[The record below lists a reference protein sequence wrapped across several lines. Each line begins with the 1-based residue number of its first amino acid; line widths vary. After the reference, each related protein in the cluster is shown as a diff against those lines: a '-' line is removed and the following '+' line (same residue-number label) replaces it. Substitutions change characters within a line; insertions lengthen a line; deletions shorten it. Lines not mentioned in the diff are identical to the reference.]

1 MAMRRHMLRNKQVK
15 ASKPFCTARIKPL
28 AVCIRAL
35 VASGLITAPVAYA
48 ELPQVLPGGRWQG
61 ALDPRIVNGGTDMLI
76 QQIERNATLD
86 WQTFNIGA
94 GYGVR
99 FDQPS
104 SAAVALNRIHSL
116 DPSVIN
122 GRLRANGQVYLINKN
137 GILFGSDAQV
147 DVNTLIASTLDIDD
161 TVFASGILG
170 AIQDGEAAFVAAGD
184 MDPDAS
190 IEILDGARLSAS
202 QGDAG
207 RIVVLAPHIVNGGSI
222 ETSDGQAIL
231 AAAQDRVY
239 LAQSGDTDLRGL
251 LVEVQTGGD
260 VRNVGSI
267 VAERGNVSI
276 LGLSVNQSGVV
287 RATSSVSL
295 NGSVR
300 LVAGDN
306 GGVAE
311 SARLDINTARASNVN
326 GQFFEERGGELVL
339 GAGSVT
345 EVLPAGSER
354 AADGQ
359 SQPGSFVDL
368 AGRTVT
374 LEGGSRVTVTGG
386 EVNILAK
393 SNPDVAFGGVPG
405 APEADAGVR
414 IESGARIDV
423 SGDASTVVS
432 VARNVIEVEA
442 RGTELADSPL
452 QRDGAIRNQT
462 LAVDIRQ
469 GTPFLNS
476 DGAQALIQRG
486 VGERF
491 SAGGTVNIASTGDV
505 VIEDGASIDIRGG
518 QVTYTGDT
526 IATSKLVTA
535 DGRVFDIAD
544 ADPRRTYVGVLGGD
558 LIIDYEKWGVS
569 RTFFGGLSR
578 FEDGYVEGKD
588 AGSLR
593 ISARRLAFNGDLIAG
608 SSAGLHQRLAP
619 GLVDTALTRPFDQ
632 RAHGGSLLIDL
643 SSTLGVPEFRIAGDG
658 DLGPTPA
665 RGAAVDDTTPAV
677 LSADMLAASRV
688 SEVAV
693 DTTGTIA
700 VDQDIELPDNGALR
714 LSSGRIDVNADIRSA
729 GGTVS
734 MDALKSTGTTASGN
748 GIVVPDAAVALRVAE
763 GVAIDVSGRWSNDSP
778 RMNPQPSN
786 APIVTDGGEIVL
798 NSGSDLT
805 LAAGSLL
812 DVGAGAHLTTDGALQ
827 TGRGGVIG
835 LASTDNRSG
844 TAKTPTR
851 LTIDGELRGFAF
863 GTGGELDLTANEFL
877 IADQSGVDGLLAER
891 LHGGG
896 ARYTL
901 DGTGPLRSLIDTTD
915 GTQTVLVD
923 PTLFGSGG
931 FSRFDLTAT
940 RGGLAVADATRIV
953 LRAENRIVD
962 SAALVGFISA
972 NPALLAGIT
981 QTRGNGNPLEIVPT
995 GTSLDA
1001 FTRTGSLPEGFLQT
1015 PVDLGLFSENTFD
1028 VGADQ
1033 AYPVLDIGSGAAILG
1048 DPGARIELGAD
1059 TGLYVDGLIHAPAGA
1074 IALGLDTSFN
1084 QYVPQQL
1091 IWLGPQAELS
1101 APGAVVLTPNDLGL
1115 RLGEVLDAGTIALT
1129 ADFGSIVTAAGSRIG
1144 VDGVA
1149 TTLDLPT
1156 IGGAYA
1162 PADVAGRAGTI
1173 HLTAAES
1180 ILLQG
1185 DLSGRAAQ
1193 SGAVGGGLAV
1203 TLDPTRRPSEQ
1214 EEATGDA
1221 PVPLA
1226 QRYPSGPR
1234 IINLAGY
1241 TGALPT
1247 PGTALP
1253 AAVDGQAFIA
1263 PGQIVTGGFDALTLT
1278 ALTTG
1283 SSTQP
1288 DRPESAAMI
1297 RFTDAVDLH
1306 IARGLVLDAPVLST
1320 AGADVRLSASYIAL
1334 GSTDTRFRLD
1344 GATPIDGG
1352 GTLQADPSGGAG
1364 RLRLEAGL
1372 IDLVGD
1378 SVLQGFGSGGA
1389 PAAELVSRG
1398 DIRLRGTRL
1407 AAETDWQ
1414 GSLRAAG
1421 DLRLQAQQ
1429 VYPTTLSDFRIAV
1442 EADDGTLELRGQSG
1456 IPGQPLSAGGR
1467 IELHADNL
1475 VVREGARVRAPLG
1488 EIALTGD
1495 HVDGNG
1501 VAVGARSI
1509 TLETGSLL
1517 SASAAGLS
1525 IPFGSTQFQ
1534 EDLVLDVTGVGTL
1547 QFVAAPD
1554 ARIEKPLPEK
1564 RIALSADAIDVQ
1576 PGAEFDLSG
1585 GGDVRAVEFIPGPGG
1600 SKDILLADLDTGAGI
1615 EPNASFAILP
1625 LLGSE
1630 YAAYDPIESPAAR
1643 NIQGIGAGS
1652 VLVLDEGMDGLPAG
1666 RYAILPARY
1675 ALFGG
1680 YLVTPVAG
1688 THYLPAGRNLA
1699 RLDGSRVLAGRYAVA
1714 GGAVVDN
1721 RTQGFAIE
1729 DGARV
1734 RLRAEYAESSLDT
1747 LFADRAVRTPRDAGT
1762 LSIAAGNALRLAGTL
1777 TPSTTGGRGS
1787 AVDIVANEL
1796 SILSRPN
1803 GGTGIELL
1811 AGDLAGL
1818 NADSLLIG
1826 ATRTLT
1832 ADGLAI
1838 DPRAARIDVEAGVE
1852 LETRELI
1859 LVAERLNLGTGS
1871 TQPTRLAA
1879 SGSAGGDADPLIV
1892 AGNAA
1897 VAMVSTARGATLTR
1911 TADAS
1916 AAELNVAEGVTL
1928 AAPGSIVL
1936 DANGDVNLA
1945 GTLDAAGASLALG
1958 GASVSLGETDGLGLS
1973 GLVLSNADLARLNG
1987 SDLSLR
1993 SGGALEIVG
2002 TLANAGNVHAF
2013 ERLAIDAQ
2021 GIIGH
2026 ANAGTQSRLAAGDL
2040 AVRNSTGVSLATA
2053 GDGTGLLNLQAG
2065 RMLLDRGAFAVHGYD
2080 AVTLRATDYV
2090 LAQGAGSLNV
2100 TGALTLNAPAITATG
2115 GADRAIVS
2123 SGLLTV
2129 SGGDAQA
2136 ALPLPAGLGARLSL
2150 EGAAIA
2156 YSGNT
2161 LLPSGDVRLIA
2172 DGNVILDAGS
2182 NIDVAGR
2189 DADFAG
2195 HIVGTPGG
2203 LIRVESRTAG
2213 VTLGS
2218 GVALDVS
2225 GAASGGGAGR
2235 IELMAPQGTLAIAPD
2250 AALRAADTGARSGEL
2265 VVDAGTLA
2273 STDAA
2278 IDNVLTGLNGI
2289 LEQGGFRGRRELR
2302 VREGDLQ
2309 LALGQ
2314 AIRAG
2319 EIKWTA
2325 DTGRV
2330 IVDGTLDASGA
2341 DGGSIVLAA
2350 GDSLD
2355 INGTLDAHATTADG
2369 DGGRVELAAVDAD
2382 GDDLAD
2388 GVRADVVNLN
2398 AGAVIDVRGGANG
2411 KGGSVLVRAQAFD
2424 GDANG
2429 SREAVALGV
2438 MDATVLGAA
2447 RADVEAVHAVSDSVI
2462 TTADID
2468 LWRAMLEQFMADNT
2482 AALPAS
2488 WRLVPGLEVSG
2499 AGDITLQ
2506 NAWDFYANVEDA
2518 DPANDW
2524 RFGAGNDIPG
2534 ILTLRA
2540 GGSVRVNQSLSD
2552 LFVDDIFLV
2561 AGSEVPYD
2569 RLGLGESW
2577 HYRLVA
2583 GADAASAD
2591 VLATA
2596 TDVAGDIL
2604 LANNAKV
2611 RTGSGDIELAA
2622 ARHIDVG
2629 TSAAIYTAGL
2639 NSGFG
2644 PLGNININ
2652 LAAFEN
2658 IIFFP
2663 DFDIRPATGE
2673 EFLLAYLNKGQ
2684 FPVDGG
2690 DIRITTGGDLRGR
2703 ATQVNTTD
2711 WQPRLGGDFT
2721 NGSGVN
2727 FQNLPTHWAIAF
2739 ERFVNGV
2746 GTLGGGDVSAR
2757 VGGDLRNLAIALP
2770 TTGKPDTVEI
2780 VSNTSSLLAFAA
2792 AAPTP
2797 RVNGAGDLRLDIAGD
2812 LVGGALQIDR
2822 GDARV
2827 RIGGDLGDASAARQ
2841 PYFAIADTRLQV
2853 EARGAMHVGGVFNS
2867 TALLQSGNLAAA
2879 QFASA
2884 SLNGV
2889 YDPLFYTF
2897 TPAASVELAN
2907 LTGDV
2912 LLGNPSQFGLSVARA
2927 LYPPTLKVRSH
2938 QGSIVIGD
2946 TTGGDLQTYPAALG
2960 QLELLADGDIR
2971 HASATGNNTV
2981 IQSDADAA
2989 QLPGVT
2995 RVVVPDATLGANNP
3009 LTLIEKR
3016 YLTQASSEAVTA
3028 DEGRRFHAADPVHA
3042 GDAQPNRIVSRNG
3055 SIAGKAGPL
3064 DAWEFILAKQ
3074 SQIGAGEDIRDM
3086 SFKIQHIQDT
3096 DLSVLAA
3103 GGSVVQTLSRS
3114 PTNGSFTASRKIIE
3128 LAGPGRL
3135 DVIAGRDIDLGTSR
3149 GIVSVGNTA
3158 NPALADAGA
3167 DLGLL
3172 AGVTTAPDYDA
3183 FIAAY
3188 LEDSA
3193 DYLGE
3198 LTAFLAARGAAA
3210 GGDPVGAFR
3219 ALPRA
3224 EQREL
3229 LFAILFNE
3237 LKESGSAASASANKD
3252 YSRGFAAIATL
3263 FPEATTRGD
3272 IATPVSV
3279 VKTVDGGS
3287 IALLA
3292 PYGDINAG
3300 ATFRTLEKKP
3310 DDLGVITGNGGDI
3323 DIFLDGDLQVN
3334 RERVF
3339 ALQGDLLVWSSNG
3352 SIDAGKGAKTVTS
3365 VPDPIVTFDAN
3376 GNAVVTFPPAVDGS
3390 GLNAVNAYLF
3400 APRGAINAGD
3410 AGIRTS
3416 GNLTL
3421 GAVEVIGTDNIDVG
3435 GFSVGVPAS
3444 ASAPTSVTDAGS
3456 LSSSASSMAEDST
3469 SGVGDGNAGQS
3480 NETLGMLSVEVV
3492 GFGTPGAAPAT
3503 DVGAFEAATDSAQR
3517 EQEDDDEKRRR

>member
-1 MAMRRHMLRNKQVK
+1 MVMRRNAGRKKRDGWSGAACMMRL
-15 ASKPFCTARIKPL
+15 KPL
-28 AVCIRAL
+28 AICIRAL
-35 VASGLITAPVAYA
+35 VAGGLMTGPVAQA

-94 GYGVR
+94 GHGVQ
-99 FDQPS
+99 FNQPS
-104 SAAVALNRIHSL
+104 SSAVALNRIHTL
-116 DPSVIN
+116 DPSVIS
-122 GRLRANGQVYLINKN
+122 GRLTANGQVYLINRN
-137 GILFGSDAQV
+137 GILFGNNAQV

-161 TVFASGILG
+161 TVFAEGILG
-170 AIQDGEAAFVAAGD
+170 AIQDGEAAFVAGPD
-184 MDPDAS
+184 MDPGAT
-190 IEILDGARLSAS
+190 IEILEGARLSAS

-207 RIVVLAPHIVNGGSI
+207 RIIVLAPNIVNGGNI
-222 ETSDGQAIL
+222 ETPDGQAIL
-231 AAAQDRVY
+231 AASQDRVY
-239 LAQSGDTDLRGL
+239 LAQSGDTELRGL

-276 LGLSVNQSGVV
+276 LGLSVNQNGVV

-295 NGSVR
+295 NGSIR

-306 GGVAE
+306 GGIAGA
-311 SARLDINTARASNVN
+311 ARLDINTARASSVK
-326 GQFFEERGGELVL
+326 GEFFEERGGELML
-339 GAGSVT
+339 GAGSIT

-359 SQPGSFVDL
+359 SQPDSFIDL

-393 SNPDVAFGGVPG
+393 GDPDVAFGGIPG
-405 APEADAGVR
+405 TPEAGAGVR

-423 SGDASTVVS
+423 SGDTSTVVS

-452 QRDGAIRNQT
+452 QRDGAIRNQA
-462 LAVDIRQ
+462 LAVDIRE
-469 GTPFLNS
+469 GTPFMNI
-476 DGAQALIQRG
+476 DGAQALVQRG

-491 SAGGTVNIASTGDV
+491 SAGGTVNIGTTGDV
-505 VIEDGASIDIRGG
+505 VIEDGVAIDIRGG
-518 QVTYTGDT
+518 EVTYTGAT
-526 IATSKLVTA
+526 VATSKLVTA

-544 ADPRRTYVGVLGGD
+544 ADPRRLYVGVLGGN
-558 LIIDYEKWGVS
+558 LVIDYEKWGVS
-569 RTFFGGLSR
+569 RTFLGGLSR
-578 FEDGYVEGKD
+578 FEQGYREGKD
-588 AGSLR
+588 AGTLR
-593 ISARRLAFNGDLIAG
+593 INARRLAFNGDLFAG
-608 SSAGLHQRLAP
+608 SRAGLHQRLAP
-619 GLVDTALTRPFDQ
+619 GLVDNPLTRPFDQ

-643 SSTLGVPEFRIAGDG
+643 SSTLGLPEFRIAGDG
-658 DLGPTPA
+658 DLGPAPA
-665 RGAAVDDTTPAV
+665 RGTALGDATPAI

-688 SEVAV
+688 NTLAV
-693 DTTGTIA
+693 DTSGTLA
-700 VDQDIELPDNGALR
+700 VDRDIELPDNGALR
-714 LSSGRIDVNADIRSA
+714 LSAGRIDVNADIRAA
-729 GGTVS
+729 GGSVI
-734 MDALKSTGTTASGN
+734 MDVLKSTGTTASGN
-748 GIVVPDAAVALRVAE
+748 GIVVANADVALRVAE
-763 GVAIDVSGRWSNDSP
+763 GVSIDVSGRWSNDSP
-778 RMNPQPSN
+778 RLNPQSSS
-786 APIVTDGGEIVL
+786 APIVTDGGAIVL
-798 NSGSDLT
+798 NAGGDLT

-812 DVGAGAHLTTDGALQ
+812 DVGAGAHLTAAGRLQ
-827 TGRGGVIG
+827 AGSGGLIT
-835 LASTDNRSG
+835 LSSTDNRSG

-851 LTIDGELRGFAF
+851 LRIDGELRGFAF
-863 GTGGELDLTANEFL
+863 GTGGELDLKANEFL
-877 IADQSGVDGLLAER
+877 IADQTRVDDLLAER
-891 LHGGG
+891 LPGGG

-901 DGTGPLRSLIDTTD
+901 SGTGALRSLIDADD

-923 PTLFGSGG
+923 PALFGSGG
-931 FSRFDLTAT
+931 FSSFDLTAT
-940 RGGLAVADATRIV
+940 RGGLAVADATRVV
-953 LRAENRIVD
+953 LRAENRVVD
-962 SAALVGFISA
+962 SAALAGFISA
-972 NPALLAGIT
+972 NPTLLAGIT

-1001 FTRTGSLPEGFLQT
+1001 FTRTESLPEGFLQA
-1015 PVDLGLFSENTFD
+1015 PVDLGLFSENGFD
-1028 VGADQ
+1028 IGADQ
-1033 AYPVLDIGSGAAILG
+1033 DYPVLDIGSGVAILG
-1048 DPGARIELGAD
+1048 DPGARIDLGAD
-1059 TGLYVDGLIHAPAGA
+1059 TGLYVDGLIHAPAGV

-1084 QYVPQQL
+1084 QYVPQQM
-1091 IWLGPQAELS
+1091 IWLGPRAELS
-1101 APGAVVLTPNDLGL
+1101 APGAVVLTPNDRSL
-1115 RLGEVLDAGTIALT
+1115 RLGEVLDAGTIALS
-1129 ADFGSIVTAAGSRIG
+1129 ADFGSIVTAADSRIG

-1149 TTLDLPT
+1149 TTMDLPT
-1156 IGGAYA
+1156 IGGAFA
-1162 PADVAGRAGTI
+1162 PVDVAGRAGSI
-1173 HLTAAES
+1173 HFTAAES

-1185 DLSGRAAQ
+1185 ELSGRAAQ
-1193 SGAVGGGLAV
+1193 PGAVGGSLAV
-1203 TLDPTRRPSEQ
+1203 TLDPTQRPSEQ

-1221 PVPLA
+1221 PIPLE

-1253 AAVDGQAFIA
+1253 DAVDGQAFIA
-1263 PGQIVTGGFDALTLT
+1263 PGQIVAGGFDALTLK
-1278 ALTTG
+1278 ALTPG

-1297 RFTDAVDLH
+1297 RFTDAVDLNL
-1306 IARGLVLDAPVLST
+1306 ASALVLDAPVLST
-1320 AGADVRLSASYIAL
+1320 AGADVRLHASYIAL

-1378 SVLQGFGSGGA
+1378 SVLQGFGSGGV

-1421 DLRLQAQQ
+1421 DLRLQARQI
-1429 VYPTTLSDFRIAV
+1429 YPTTLSDFRITV
-1442 EADDGTLELRGQSG
+1442 EADDGTLELRGQGG

-1467 IELHADNL
+1467 VELNADHII
-1475 VVREGARVRAPLG
+1475 VREGARVRAPLG

-1495 HVDGNG
+1495 QVDADG

-1525 IPFGSTQFQ
+1525 IPFGASQFQ

-1547 QFVAAPD
+1547 QFVAAAD

-1576 PGAEFDLSG
+1576 PGAAFDLSG

-1615 EPNASFAILP
+1615 EANDSFAILP

-1630 YAAYDPIESPAAR
+1630 YAAYDPVESPAAR
-1643 NIQGIGAGS
+1643 NIQGIGTGG

-1680 YLVTPVAG
+1680 YLVTPMAG
-1688 THYLPAGRNLA
+1688 SLYLPAGRNLA
-1699 RLDGSRVLAGRYAVA
+1699 RMDGSRVLAGRYAVA
-1714 GGAVVDN
+1714 GSDVIDN
-1721 RTQGFAIE
+1721 RTLGFAIE
-1729 DGARV
+1729 DGTRV

-1747 LFADRAVRTPRDAGT
+1747 LFADQAVRTPRDAGT
-1762 LSIAAGNALRLAGTL
+1762 LSIAAGAALRLAGTL
-1777 TPSTTGGRGS
+1777 TPTTTGGRGS

-1803 GGTGIELL
+1803 GGAGIALL
-1811 AGDLAGL
+1811 AEDLAGL

-1826 ATRTLT
+1826 GTRTLT
-1832 ADGLAI
+1832 ADGLVI
-1838 DPRAARIDVEAGVE
+1838 DPRAARIDVEAGVD

-1859 LVAERLNLGTGS
+1859 LVADHLNLGTGS

-1892 AGNAA
+1892 EGNAA
-1897 VAMVSTARGATLTR
+1897 VAMVSVARGTTLTR
-1911 TADAS
+1911 NADAS
-1916 AAELNVAEGVTL
+1916 VAELNVAESVTL
-1928 AAPGSIVL
+1928 SAPGSIVL

-1945 GTLDAAGASLALG
+1945 GTLDAVGASLALG

-1973 GLVLSNADLARLNG
+1973 GLVLSNDDLARLAG

-1993 SGGALEIVG
+1993 SGGALEIHG
-2002 TLANAGNVHAF
+2002 ALAAPGGAAHGF

-2021 GIIGH
+2021 GIVGR
-2026 ANAGTQSRLAAGDL
+2026 ANAGTVSRLTADDL
-2040 AVRNSTGVSLATA
+2040 AVGNSTGTTLTVA
-2053 GDGTGLLNLQAG
+2053 GDGTGTLELQAE
-2065 RMLLDRGAFAVHGYD
+2065 RILLDRGAFAVNGYD
-2080 AVTLRATDYV
+2080 AVTLRATDYMI
-2090 LAQGAGSLNV
+2090 AQDAGTLNV
-2100 TGALTLNAPAITATG
+2100 TGALTLAAPVITASG
-2115 GADRAIVS
+2115 GAERAIVS
-2123 SGLLTV
+2123 SGVLTV

-2136 ALPLPAGLGARLSL
+2136 SLPQTTGLGARLSL

-2161 LLPSGDVRLIA
+2161 LLPSGDVRLSA
-2172 DGNVILDAGS
+2172 DGNVILHAGS
-2182 NIDVAGR
+2182 NIDAAGR

-2195 HIVGTPGG
+2195 HVVGTPGG
-2203 LIRVESRTAG
+2203 RIRVESRTAG
-2213 VTLGS
+2213 VT
-2218 GVALDVS
+2218 VADGAGLDVS
-2225 GAASGGGAGR
+2225 GAASGGAAGR
-2235 IELMAPQGTLAIAPD
+2235 IELIAPNGTLALAPT
-2250 AALRAADTGARSGEL
+2250 ARLRAADGGERRGEL
-2265 VVDAGTLA
+2265 VVDAGVLA

-2278 IDNVLTGLNGI
+2278 IDNVLTSLNDM
-2289 LEQGGFRGRRELR
+2289 LEEGGFRGRRDLR
-2302 VREGDLQ
+2302 VRSGDLH
-2309 LALGQ
+2309 LALGK
-2314 AIRAG
+2314 AMRAS
-2319 EIKWTA
+2319 EIKLTA
-2325 DTGRV
+2325 DSGRLV
-2330 IVDGTLDASGA
+2330 IDGTLDATGA
-2341 DGGSIVLAA
+2341 DGGSIMLAA
-2350 GDSLD
+2350 GDRLD
-2355 INGTLDAHATTADG
+2355 VNGVLDAHATSADG
-2369 DGGRVELAAVDAD
+2369 DGGRVELAALDVD

-2388 GVRADVVNLN
+2388 GTRDDVVNLN
-2398 AGAVIDVRGGANG
+2398 AGALIDVRGGVNG

-2424 GDANG
+2424 GDADG
-2429 SREAVALGV
+2429 SREAVALGHL
-2438 MDATVLGAA
+2438 DATVLGAV
-2447 RADVEAVHAVSDSVI
+2447 RADVEAVHAVSDSGI
-2462 TTADID
+2462 TTADMD
-2468 LWRAMLEQFMADNT
+2468 LWRAMLDQFMADNT

-2488 WRLVPGLEVSG
+2488 WRLVPGLEVSS

-2506 NAWDFYANVEDA
+2506 NKWDFYTNVEDA

-2524 RFGAGNDIPG
+2524 RFGADNDIPG

-2540 GGSVRVNQSLSD
+2540 GGSVHLNQSLSD
-2552 LFVDDIFLV
+2552 LFADDGFVV
-2561 AGSEVPYD
+2561 AGTDVPYE

-2577 HYRLVA
+2577 RYRIVA

-2591 VLATA
+2591 VLATTA
-2596 TDVAGDIL
+2596 HAAGDIL

-2629 TSAAIYTAGL
+2629 TAAVIYTAGL

-2644 PLGNININ
+2644 PLGEMNIN

-2663 DFDIRPATGE
+2663 DFDIRPATGM

-2690 DIRITTGGDLRGR
+2690 DIRITTGGDLRGA
-2703 ATQVNTTD
+2703 ATQVNTTN

-2727 FQNLPTHWAIAF
+2727 FENLPTHWAIAF
-2739 ERFVNGV
+2739 ERFVDGV
-2746 GTLGGGDVSAR
+2746 GALGGGDVSAR
-2757 VGGDLRNLAIALP
+2757 IGGDLRNLAIALP
-2770 TTGKPDTVEI
+2770 TTGKPDDVEI
-2780 VSNTSSLLAFAA
+2780 VTNTSSLLSFAA
-2792 AAPTP
+2792 ATPTP
-2797 RVNGAGDLRLDIAGD
+2797 RVSGGGDLRLDVAGD
-2812 LVGGALQIDR
+2812 LVGGALQVDR

-2827 RIGGDLGDASAARQ
+2827 HIGGDLGDATAGRQ
-2841 PYFAIADTRLQV
+2841 PYFAIADTQLQV
-2853 EARGAMHVGGVFNS
+2853 EARGSMNVGGVFNS

-2879 QFASA
+2879 QLASA
-2884 SLNGV
+2884 SLNGN

-2897 TPAASVELAN
+2897 TPTASVELAN

-2912 LLGNPSQFGLSVARA
+2912 RLGNPSQFGLSVARA

-2938 QGSIVIGD
+2938 QGGIVIGD
-2946 TTGGDLQTYPAALG
+2946 ATGGDLQTYPAALG

-2981 IQSDADAA
+2981 IQSDTDAS
-2989 QLPGVT
+2989 QLPGAT
-2995 RVVVPDATLGANNP
+2995 RVLVPDATLGADNP

-3016 YLTQASSEAVTA
+3016 YLTQASSEAATA
-3028 DEGRRFHAADPVHA
+3028 DEGRRFHAAVPVHA
-3042 GDAQPNRIVSRNG
+3042 GDAQPNRIVSRSG
-3055 SIAGKAGPL
+3055 SVAGKAGPL

-3074 SQIGAGEDIRDM
+3074 TRIGAGGDIRDM

-3096 DLSVLAA
+3096 DISVLSA
-3103 GGSVVQTLSRS
+3103 GGSVLQTLSRN
-3114 PTNGSFTASRKIIE
+3114 PNNGSFTAAKKIIE
-3128 LAGPGRL
+3128 IAGPGRL
-3135 DVIAGRDIDLGTSR
+3135 DVIAGQDIDLGTSR

-3158 NPALADAGA
+3158 NPALADSGA

-3172 AGVTTAPDYDA
+3172 AGVATEPDYDA
-3183 FIAAY
+3183 FIATY
-3188 LEDSA
+3188 LVDSA
-3193 DYLGE
+3193 EYLGD
-3198 LTAFLAARGAAA
+3198 LTAFLAARGVAV
-3210 GGDPVGAFR
+3210 GGDPVDAFR
-3219 ALPRA
+3219 TLPRTV
-3224 EQREL
+3224 QREL

-3237 LKESGSAASASANKD
+3237 LRESGNAASASVNQD

-3263 FPEATTRGD
+3263 FPHAATRGD

-3310 DDLGVITGNGGDI
+3310 DDLGVITGRGGDI

-3365 VPDPIVTFDAN
+3365 APDPIVTFDAN

-3390 GLNAVNAYLF
+3390 GLNAINAFLF

-3410 AGIRTS
+3410 AGIRTT

-3435 GFSVGVPAS
+3435 GLSVGVPTTS
-3444 ASAPTSVTDAGS
+3444 SVPVSVTDAGS
-3456 LSSSASSMAEDST
+3456 LSSSATSMSDEASAGMGGSS
-3469 SGVGDGNAGQS
+3469 GNPGENSSPLAI
-3480 NETLGMLSVEVV
+3480 LKVEVL
-3492 GFGTPGAAPAT
+3492 GFGA
-3503 DVGAFEAATDSAQR
+3503 VGADKEKGLPAREENSEEDKDS
-3517 EQEDDDEKRRR
+3517 

>member
-1 MAMRRHMLRNKQVK
+1 MAMRRNVVRNEQVNSAM
-15 ASKPFCTARIKPL
+15 ASCATRLKPL
-28 AVCIRAL
+28 TACIRAL
-35 VASGLITAPVAYA
+35 VAGGLMAAPIAQA

-94 GYGVR
+94 GHGVQ
-99 FDQPS
+99 FNQPS
-104 SAAVALNRIHSL
+104 SSSVALNRIHTL

-122 GRLRANGQVYLINKN
+122 GRLTANGQVYLINRN
-137 GILFGSDAQV
+137 GILFGNHAQV

-161 TVFASGILG
+161 TVFAEGIPG
-170 AIQDGEAAFVAAGD
+170 AIQNGEAAFIAGAD
-184 MDPDAS
+184 MDPDAT
-190 IEILDGARLSAS
+190 IEILDGARLSAN
-202 QGDAG
+202 QGIAG
-207 RIVVLAPHIVNGGSI
+207 RIVILAPHIVNGGDI
-222 ETSDGQAIL
+222 ETPEGQAIL

-276 LGLSVNQSGVV
+276 LGLSVNQGGVV
-287 RATSSVSL
+287 RATSSVTL
-295 NGSVR
+295 NGSIR

-306 GGVAE
+306 GGVDE
-311 SARLDINTARASNVN
+311 SARLDINTARARSVN
-326 GQFFEERGGELVL
+326 GQFFEERGGKLVL

-354 AADGQ
+354 AADDQ

-386 EVNILAK
+386 ELNILAK
-393 SNPDVAFGGVPG
+393 SDPDVAFGGVPG
-405 APEADAGVR
+405 EPEAGVGVR
-414 IESGARIDV
+414 IESGAHIDV
-423 SGDASTVVS
+423 SGDTSTVVS

-462 LAVDIRQ
+462 LAVDIRE
-469 GTPFLNS
+469 GTPFLNIE
-476 DGAQALIQRG
+476 GAQAKIQRG
-486 VGERF
+486 VSERF
-491 SAGGTVNIASTGDV
+491 SAGGSVNIASTGDV
-505 VIEDGASIDIRGG
+505 VIEDEASIDIRGG
-518 QVTYTGDT
+518 QVTYTDGT
-526 IATSKLVTA
+526 VATSKLVTA

-544 ADPRRTYVGVLGGD
+544 ADPHRTYVGVLGGD
-558 LIIDYEKWGVS
+558 LTIDYEKWGVS
-569 RTFFGGLSR
+569 RTFLGGLSR
-578 FEDGYVEGKD
+578 FEQGYIEGKD
-588 AGSLR
+588 AGTLR
-593 ISARRLAFNGDLIAG
+593 IDARRLAFNGDLIAG
-608 SSAGLHQRLAP
+608 SNAGMHQRLAP
-619 GLVDTALTRPFDQ
+619 GIVDSALTRPFDQ
-632 RAHGGSLLIDL
+632 RAHGGSMLIDL
-643 SSTLGVPEFRIAGDG
+643 SSTLGVPGIRIAGDE
-658 DLGPTPA
+658 DLGPAPA
-665 RGAAVDDTTPAV
+665 RGETVDDATPAV
-677 LSADMLAASRV
+677 LSTDMLAASRV
-688 SEVAV
+688 STLAV

-700 VDQDIELPDNGALR
+700 IDRAVELPENSALR
-714 LSSGRIDVNADIRSA
+714 LSAGRIDVNANIRSA
-729 GGTVS
+729 GGTVI
-734 MDALKSTGTTASGN
+734 MDVLKSTGTTVSDN
-748 GIVVPDAAVALRVAE
+748 GIVVPNTDVALRVAE
-763 GVAIDVSGRWSNDSP
+763 GISIDVSGRWSNDSP
-778 RMNPQPSN
+778 RLNPEPSN
-786 APIVTDGGEIVL
+786 APIVTDGGSIVL
-798 NSGSDLT
+798 NSGGDLT

-812 DVGAGAHLTTDGALQ
+812 DVSAGAHLTAA
-827 TGRGGVIG
+827 GRIQAGSGGVIG

-844 TAKTPTR
+844 LAKLPTR
-851 LTIDGELRGFAF
+851 MDIDGELRGFAF
-863 GTGGELDLTANEFL
+863 DEGGELALGANEFL
-877 IADQSGVDGLLAER
+877 IADPARIDSLLAER
-891 LHGGG
+891 LPGGD
-896 ARYTL
+896 ARYSL
-901 DGTGPLRSLIDTTD
+901 SGNGPLRSLIDAAD
-915 GTQTVLVD
+915 GTQTMLVD
-923 PTLFGSGG
+923 PELFRSGG

-940 RGGLAVADATRIV
+940 RGGLAVADATRVV

-962 SAALVGFISA
+962 SAALVGFIST
-972 NPALLAGIT
+972 NPSLLAGIT

-995 GTSLDA
+995 GTALDA
-1001 FTRTGSLPEGFLQT
+1001 FTRTESLPEGFLQT
-1015 PVDLGLFSENTFD
+1015 PVDLGLFSENSF
-1028 VGADQ
+1028 GIGIDQ
-1033 AYPVLDIGSGAAILG
+1033 AYPVLDIGSGAAIIG
-1048 DPGARIELGAD
+1048 DPGAHIELGAD

-1084 QYVPQQL
+1084 QYVPQQM
-1091 IWLGPQAELS
+1091 IWLGPQAQLS
-1101 APGAVVLTPNDLGL
+1101 APGAVVLVPNDLGL

-1162 PADVAGRAGTI
+1162 PTEVAGRAGTI

-1193 SGAVGGGLAV
+1193 SDAIGGALTV

-1234 IINLAGY
+1234 SINLAGY
-1241 TGALPT
+1241 TGVLPT

-1253 AAVDGQAFIA
+1253 SDINGQAFIA
-1263 PGQIVTGGFDALTLT
+1263 PGQIVAGGFDALTLT
-1278 ALTTG
+1278 ALTPG

-1306 IARGLVLDAPVLST
+1306 LARGLVLDAPVLST
-1320 AGADVRLSASYIAL
+1320 AGADVRLRASYIAL

-1378 SVLQGFGSGGA
+1378 SVLQGFGGGGA

-1429 VYPTTLSDFRIAV
+1429 TYPTTLSDFRIAV
-1442 EADDGTLELRGQSG
+1442 EADDGTLDLRGQSG

-1467 IELHADNL
+1467 IELHADNI

-1495 HVDGNG
+1495 HVDADG
-1501 VAVGARSI
+1501 VAMGARSI

-1517 SASAAGLS
+1517 SVSAAGLS

-1576 PGAEFDLSG
+1576 PGATFDLSG

-1600 SKDILLADLDTGAGI
+1600 SKDILMADLDTGAGI
-1615 EPNASFAILP
+1615 EANDSFAILP

-1643 NIQGIGAGS
+1643 NIQGIGSGS

-1680 YLVTPVAG
+1680 YLVTPLAG
-1688 THYLPAGRNLA
+1688 SHYLPAGRNLA

-1714 GGAVVDN
+1714 GSAVIDN

-1747 LFADRAVRTPRDAGT
+1747 LFADQSVRTPRDAGT
-1762 LSIAAGNALRLAGTL
+1762 LSIAAGAALRLAGTL
-1777 TPSTTGGRGS
+1777 TPTTTGGRGS

-1796 SILSRPN
+1796 SIISRPN
-1803 GGTGIELL
+1803 GGAGIELL
-1811 AGDLAGL
+1811 ASDLAGL

-1832 ADGLAI
+1832 ADGLVI
-1838 DPRAARIDVEAGVE
+1838 DPRAARIDVEAGVD

-1859 LVAERLNLGTGS
+1859 LVADRLNLGTGS
-1871 TQPTRLAA
+1871 TQPTRLTAN
-1879 SGSAGGDADPLIV
+1879 GSASGDADPLIV

-1911 TADAS
+1911 DADATP
-1916 AAELNVAEGVTL
+1916 AELNVAEGVTL
-1928 AAPGSIVL
+1928 SAPGSIVL

-1945 GTLDAAGASLALG
+1945 GTLDAAGATLALG

-1973 GLVLSNADLARLNG
+1973 GLVLSNADLARLSG

-2002 TLANAGNVHAF
+2002 TLADAGNAHAF

-2021 GIIGH
+2021 GIVGR
-2026 ANAGTQSRLAAGDL
+2026 ANAGTESHLAADEL
-2040 AVRNSTGVSLATA
+2040 VVRNSTGVALAAA
-2053 GDGTGLLNLQAG
+2053 GDGTGALNLQAE
-2065 RMLLDRGAFAVHGYD
+2065 RILLDRGAFAVSGYD
-2080 AVTLRATDYV
+2080 AVTLRATDYM
-2090 LAQGAGSLNV
+2090 LAQGMGTLNV
-2100 TGALTLNAPAITATG
+2100 TGALTLDAPVITATG

-2129 SGGDAQA
+2129 GGGVAQA
-2136 ALPLPAGLGARLSL
+2136 ALPQPAGLGARLSL

-2161 LLPSGDVRLIA
+2161 LLPSGDVRLTA
-2172 DGNVILDAGS
+2172 DGNVTLDAGS

-2203 LIRVESRTAG
+2203 LIRIESRNAG
-2213 VTLGS
+2213 VT
-2218 GVALDVS
+2218 VAAGAGLDVS
-2225 GAASGGGAGR
+2225 GATSGGGAGR
-2235 IELMAPQGTLAIAPD
+2235 IELIAPNGTLALAPS
-2250 AALRAADTGARSGEL
+2250 ARLRAADGGERRGEL
-2265 VVDAGTLA
+2265 VIDAGVLA

-2278 IDNVLTGLNGI
+2278 IDNVLTSLNDM
-2289 LEQGGFRGRRELR
+2289 LEAGGFRGRRDLR
-2302 VREGDLQ
+2302 VRSGDLH
-2309 LALGQ
+2309 LALGE
-2314 AIRAG
+2314 AMRAG
-2319 EIKWTA
+2319 EIKLTA
-2325 DTGRV
+2325 DSGRIV
-2330 IVDGTLDASGA
+2330 IDGTLDTSGA

-2350 GDSLD
+2350 GDSID
-2355 INGTLDAHATTADG
+2355 VNGVLDAHATNADG
-2369 DGGRVELAAVDAD
+2369 DGGRVELSAVDAD

-2388 GVRADVVNLN
+2388 GTRDDVVDLN
-2398 AGAVIDVRGGANG
+2398 AGSLIDVRGGVNG

-2424 GDANG
+2424 ADANG
-2429 SREAVALGV
+2429 SREAVALGA

-2447 RADVEAVHAVSDSVI
+2447 RADVEAVHAVTDSLI
-2462 TTADID
+2462 TTADMD
-2468 LWRAMLEQFMADNT
+2468 LWRAMLDQFMADNT
-2482 AALPAS
+2482 VALPAS
-2488 WRLVPGLEVSG
+2488 WRLVPGLEVSS
-2499 AGDITLQ
+2499 AGDIMLQ

-2524 RFGAGNDIPG
+2524 RFGADNDIPG

-2540 GGSVRVNQSLSD
+2540 GGSVHVNQSLSD

-2561 AGSEVPYD
+2561 AGSEVPYE

-2577 HYRLVA
+2577 RYRIVA
-2583 GADAASAD
+2583 GADSASAD
-2591 VLATA
+2591 VLATTA
-2596 TDVAGDIL
+2596 HAAGDIL
-2604 LANNAKV
+2604 LANNAKI

-2622 ARHIDVG
+2622 ARHIDLG
-2629 TSAAIYTAGL
+2629 TAAAIYTAGL

-2644 PLGNININ
+2644 PLGDMDVN

-2658 IIFFP
+2658 IVFFP
-2663 DFDIRPATGE
+2663 DFDIRSATGE

-2690 DIRITTGGDLRGR
+2690 DIRIATGGDLRGR

-2746 GTLGGGDVSAR
+2746 GALGGGDVSAR
-2757 VGGDLRNLAIALP
+2757 IGGDLRDLAVALP
-2770 TTGKPDTVEI
+2770 TTGKPDDIEI
-2780 VSNTSSLLAFAA
+2780 VTNTSGQLAFAA

-2797 RVNGAGDLRLDIAGD
+2797 RVNGGGDLRLDVAGD
-2812 LVGGALQIDR
+2812 LLGGALQIDR

-2827 RIGGDLGDASAARQ
+2827 RIDGDLGDAAAVRQ

-2853 EARGAMHVGGVFNS
+2853 EARGSMRVGGVFNS

-2879 QFASA
+2879 RFASA
-2884 SLNGV
+2884 SLNGN

-2897 TPAASVELAN
+2897 TPTASVELAN

-2938 QGSIVIGD
+2938 QGGIVIGD
-2946 TTGGDLQTYPAALG
+2946 ATGGDLQTYPAALG

-2971 HASATGNNTV
+2971 HASATGNNTI

-2995 RVVVPDATLGANNP
+2995 RVVVPDAALGANNP

-3016 YLTQASSEAVTA
+3016 YLTQASSEAATG
-3028 DEGRRFHAADPVHA
+3028 DEGRRFHAADPVHT

-3074 SQIGAGEDIRDM
+3074 TRVGAGEDIRDM

-3096 DLSVLAA
+3096 DISVLAA
-3103 GGSVVQTLSRS
+3103 DDSIVQTLSRN
-3114 PTNGSFTASRKIIE
+3114 PNNGSFTASRKIIE
-3128 LAGPGRL
+3128 IAGPGRL
-3135 DVIAGRDIDLGTSR
+3135 DVIAGQDIDLGTSR

-3158 NPALADAGA
+3158 NPALADTGA
-3167 DLGLL
+3167 DIGLL
-3172 AGVTTAPDYDA
+3172 AGMATAPDYDA
-3183 FIAAY
+3183 FITAY
-3188 LEDSA
+3188 LEESA
-3193 DYLGE
+3193 EYLGD
-3198 LTAFLAARGAAA
+3198 LNRFLAARAVAA

-3219 ALPRA
+3219 ALSRA

-3237 LKESGSAASASANKD
+3237 LKESGNAASASVNRD

-3263 FPEATTRGD
+3263 FPDAETRGD

-3300 ATFRTLEKKP
+3300 ATFRTLEKMP
-3310 DDLGVITGNGGDI
+3310 DELGVITGRGGDI
-3323 DIFLDGDLQVN
+3323 DIYLDGDLKVN

-3365 VPDPIVTFDAN
+3365 APDPIVNFDPN

-3390 GLNAVNAYLF
+3390 GLNAINAFLF

-3416 GNLTL
+3416 GNLTI

-3435 GFSVGVPAS
+3435 GVSVGVPAS
-3444 ASAPTSVTDAGS
+3444 ASVPAGVVDAGS
-3456 LSSSASSMAEDST
+3456 LSSSATSTAQDST
-3469 SGVGDGNAGQS
+3469 SGIGGGDTGVGGDTSSLAI
-3480 NETLGMLSVEVV
+3480 LRVELL
-3492 GFGTPGAAPAT
+3492 GFGEVGGGQASQGAGG
-3503 DVGAFEAATDSAQR
+3503 DNSELEMEGDRQ
-3517 EQEDDDEKRRR
+3517 

>member
-1 MAMRRHMLRNKQVK
+1 MAMRRDVMRNKRVK
-15 ASKPFCTARIKPL
+15 VSKSSCVARLKPL
-28 AVCIRAL
+28 AACIRAL
-35 VASGLITAPVAYA
+35 VAGGLIVAPIAHA

-76 QQIERNATLD
+76 QQIERTATLD

-94 GYGVR
+94 GYGVQ
-99 FDQPS
+99 FNQPS
-104 SAAVALNRIHSL
+104 STAIALNRIHAL

-122 GRLRANGQVYLINKN
+122 GRLTANGQVYLINRN
-137 GILFGSDAQV
+137 GILFGSNAQV

-161 TVFASGILG
+161 AVFAEGILG
-170 AIQDGEAAFVAAGD
+170 AIQNGQAAFVADPD
-184 MDPDAS
+184 MDPDAT
-190 IEILDGARLSAS
+190 IEILDGARLSAN

-207 RIVVLAPHIVNGGSI
+207 RIVILAPHIVNGGDI
-222 ETSDGQAIL
+222 ETPEGQAIL

-276 LGLSVNQSGVV
+276 LGLSVNQSGLV

-295 NGSVR
+295 NGSIR

-311 SARLDINTARASNVN
+311 SARLDVNTARASNVN

-345 EVLPAGSER
+345 EVLPAGSEL
-354 AADGQ
+354 ATDGQ
-359 SQPGSFVDL
+359 TQPGSSVDM

-374 LEGGSRVTVTGG
+374 LEDGSRVTVTGG

-393 SNPDVAFGGVPG
+393 SNPDVAFGGIPG
-405 APEADAGVR
+405 TPEADAGVR

-423 SGDASTVVS
+423 SGDTSTVVS

-469 GTPFLNS
+469 GTPFLNI

-505 VIEDGASIDIRGG
+505 IIEDGASIDIRGG
-518 QVTYTGDT
+518 QVSYSGDT
-526 IATSKLVTA
+526 VATSKLVTA

-558 LIIDYEKWGVS
+558 LTIDYEKWGVS
-569 RTFFGGLSR
+569 RTFAGGLSR
-578 FEDGYVEGKD
+578 FEQGYSEGKD
-588 AGSLR
+588 AGTLR

-619 GLVDTALTRPFDQ
+619 GLVDNALTRPFDQ

-643 SSTLGVPEFRIAGDG
+643 SSTLGIPEFRIAGDD
-658 DLGPTPA
+658 DLEPAPA
-665 RGAAVDDTTPAV
+665 RGETLDDVTPSV
-677 LSADMLAASRV
+677 VSADMLAASRV
-688 SEVAV
+688 STLAV

-700 VDQDIELPDNGALR
+700 VDRAVELPDNGALR
-714 LSSGRIDVNADIRSA
+714 LSAGRIDVNADIRSA
-729 GGTVS
+729 GGTVI
-734 MDALKSTGTTASGN
+734 MDVLKSTGTTASDN
-748 GIVVPDAAVALRVAE
+748 GIVVPNTDVALRVAE
-763 GVAIDVSGRWSNDSP
+763 GVSIDVSGRWSNDSP
-778 RMNPQPSN
+778 RLNPEPSN
-786 APIVTDGGEIVL
+786 APIVTDGGDIVL
-798 NSGSDLT
+798 NSGGDLT

-812 DVGAGAHLTTDGALQ
+812 DVGAGAHLTTDGALK

-835 LASTDNRSG
+835 LSSTDNRSG
-844 TAKTPTR
+844 LAKTPTH
-851 LTIDGELRGFAF
+851 LNIDGELRGFAF
-863 GTGGELDLTANEFL
+863 GTGGELALTANEFL
-877 IADQSGVDGLLAER
+877 IADQSRVASLLAER
-891 LHGGG
+891 LSGGD

-901 DGTGPLRSLIDTTD
+901 SGTGPLRSLIDTTD

-940 RGGLAVADATRIV
+940 RGGLAVADATRVV
-953 LRAENRIVD
+953 LRAENRVVD
-962 SAALVGFISA
+962 SAALVGFIGA
-972 NPALLAGIT
+972 NPSLLAGIT
-981 QTRGNGNPLEIVPT
+981 QTRGGGNPLEIVPT

-1033 AYPVLDIGSGAAILG
+1033 AYPVLGIGSGAAILG

-1084 QYVPQQL
+1084 QYVPQQM

-1162 PADVAGRAGTI
+1162 PTEVAGRAGSI

-1185 DLSGRAAQ
+1185 DLSGRAARPD
-1193 SGAVGGGLAV
+1193 AGGGALAV
-1203 TLDPTRRPSEQ
+1203 TLDPTQRPSEQ

-1278 ALTTG
+1278 ALTPG

-1297 RFTDAVDLH
+1297 RFTDAVDLNL
-1306 IARGLVLDAPVLST
+1306 ARGLVLDAPVLST

-1414 GSLRAAG
+1414 GSLRVAG

-1429 VYPTTLSDFRIAV
+1429 IYPTTLSDFRIAV
-1442 EADDGTLELRGQSG
+1442 EADNGMLELRGQRG

-1467 IELHADNL
+1467 IELHADNI

-1495 HVDGNG
+1495 HVDADG

-1576 PGAEFDLSG
+1576 PGAQFDLSG

-1600 SKDILLADLDTGAGI
+1600 SKDILLADLDTGAGV
-1615 EPNASFAILP
+1615 EPNGSFAILP

-1680 YLVTPVAG
+1680 YLVTPLAG
-1688 THYLPAGRNLA
+1688 SQYLPAGRNLA

-1714 GGAVVDN
+1714 GSDVIDN
-1721 RTQGFAIE
+1721 RTLGFAIE

-1747 LFADRAVRTPRDAGT
+1747 LFADQAVRTPRDAGT
-1762 LSIAAGNALRLAGTL
+1762 LSIAAGAALRLAGTL

-1796 SILSRPN
+1796 SILGAPN

-1811 AGDLAGL
+1811 ASDLAGL

-1832 ADGLAI
+1832 ADGVVI
-1838 DPRAARIDVEAGVE
+1838 DPRATRIDVEAGVD

-1879 SGSAGGDADPLIV
+1879 SGSAGGSADPLIV
-1892 AGNAA
+1892 EGNAA
-1897 VAMVSTARGATLTR
+1897 VAMVSAARGATLTR
-1911 TADAS
+1911 DADAS
-1916 AAELNVAEGVTL
+1916 AAQLNVAEGVTL

-1945 GTLDAAGASLALG
+1945 GTLEATGASLALG

-1973 GLVLSNADLARLNG
+1973 GLVLSNADLARLAG

-1993 SGGALEIVG
+1993 SGGALEIHG
-2002 TLANAGNVHAF
+2002 ALAAPGGGAHGF

-2021 GIIGH
+2021 GIVGR
-2026 ANAGTQSRLAAGDL
+2026 ANAGTLSRLTADEL
-2040 AVRNSTGVSLATA
+2040 AVRNSTGNALAA
-2053 GDGTGLLNLQAG
+2053 VGDGTGALELQAE
-2065 RMLLDRGAFAVHGYD
+2065 RLLLDRGAFAVNGYD

-2090 LAQGAGSLNV
+2090 LAQGTGTLNV
-2100 TGALTLNAPAITATG
+2100 TSALTLDAPVITAAG
-2115 GADRAIVS
+2115 GAERAIVS

-2129 SGGDAQA
+2129 SGGDVQT
-2136 ALPLPAGLGARLSL
+2136 ALPQPAGLGARLSL

-2161 LLPSGDVRLIA
+2161 LLPSGDVRLTA

-2195 HIVGTPGG
+2195 HVVGTPGG
-2203 LIRVESRTAG
+2203 LIRVESRAADVTVAAG
-2213 VTLGS
+2213 AG
-2218 GVALDVS
+2218 LDVS
-2225 GAASGGGAGR
+2225 GAASGGAAGR
-2235 IELMAPQGTLAIAPD
+2235 IELIAPNGTLALAPS
-2250 AALRAADTGARSGEL
+2250 ARLRAADGGERRGEL
-2265 VVDAGTLA
+2265 VVDAGVLA

-2278 IDNVLTGLNGI
+2278 IDNVLTSLNDM
-2289 LEQGGFRGRRELR
+2289 LEEGGFRGRRDLR
-2302 VREGDLQ
+2302 VRSGDLQ
-2309 LALGQ
+2309 LALGE
-2314 AIRAG
+2314 AMRAS
-2319 EIKWTA
+2319 EIKLTA
-2325 DTGRV
+2325 DSGRLV
-2330 IVDGTLDASGA
+2330 IDGTLDASGA

-2350 GDSLD
+2350 GDALD
-2355 INGTLDAHATTADG
+2355 VNGMLDAHATAADG

-2388 GVRADVVNLN
+2388 GTRDDVVNLN
-2398 AGAVIDVRGGANG
+2398 AGSLIDVRGGANG

-2429 SREAVALGV
+2429 SREAVALGNL
-2438 MDATVLGAA
+2438 DATVLGAA

-2468 LWRAMLEQFMADNT
+2468 LWRAMLEQFMTDNS

-2488 WRLVPGLEVSG
+2488 WRLVPGLEVSST
-2499 AGDITLQ
+2499 GDITLQ

-2524 RFGAGNDIPG
+2524 RFGADNDIPG

-2561 AGSEVPYD
+2561 AGSEVPYE

-2577 HYRLVA
+2577 RYRLVA
-2583 GADAASAD
+2583 GADAGSAD
-2591 VLATA
+2591 VLATTA
-2596 TDVAGDIL
+2596 HAAGDIL

-2629 TSAAIYTAGL
+2629 TAAAIYTAGL
-2639 NSGFG
+2639 SSGFG
-2644 PLGNININ
+2644 PLGNVNIN

-2711 WQPRLGGDFT
+2711 WQPRLGGDFI

-2746 GTLGGGDVSAR
+2746 GALGGGDVDAR
-2757 VGGDLRNLAIALP
+2757 VGGDLRDLAIALP
-2770 TTGKPDTVEI
+2770 TTGKPDDVEI
-2780 VSNTSSLLAFAA
+2780 VTNTSSLLAFATSM
-2792 AAPTP
+2792 PTP
-2797 RVNGAGDLRLDIAGD
+2797 RVNGGGDLRLDVAGD
-2812 LVGGALQIDR
+2812 LLGGALQIDR

-2827 RIGGDLGDASAARQ
+2827 RIGGDLGDVAAARQ

-2867 TALLQSGNLAAA
+2867 TALLQSANLAAA

-2907 LTGDV
+2907 LTGDI

-2938 QGSIVIGD
+2938 QGGIVIGD
-2946 TTGGDLQTYPAALG
+2946 ATGGDLQTYPAALG

-3016 YLTQASSEAVTA
+3016 YLTQASSEAATA

-3042 GDAQPNRIVSRNG
+3042 GDAQPNRIVSRSG

-3074 SQIGAGEDIRDM
+3074 TLIGAGENIRDM
-3086 SFKIQHIQDT
+3086 SFKIQHVQDT
-3096 DLSVLAA
+3096 DISVLAA

-3158 NPALADAGA
+3158 NPALADSGA

-3183 FIAAY
+3183 FIAVY
-3188 LEDSA
+3188 LEESA
-3193 DYLGE
+3193 EYLGQ
-3198 LTAFLAARGAAA
+3198 LTAFLATRGVAA

-3219 ALPRA
+3219 ALPRT

-3237 LKESGSAASASANKD
+3237 LKESGNAASASANRD

-3263 FPEATTRGD
+3263 FPDAATRGD
-3272 IATPVSV
+3272 ISTPVSV

-3310 DDLGVITGNGGDI
+3310 DDLGVITGRGGDI

-3365 VPDPIVTFDAN
+3365 APDPIVTFDTN

-3435 GFSVGVPAS
+3435 GVSVGVPAS
-3444 ASAPTSVTDAGS
+3444 ASVPTSVTDAGS
-3456 LSSSASSMAEDST
+3456 LSSSATSLAEDST
-3469 SGVGDGNAGQS
+3469 GGLGADDGAGQGGD
-3480 NETLGMLSVEVV
+3480 NLGLLSVEVV
-3492 GFGTPGAAPAT
+3492 GFGAPGAAPRS
-3503 DVGAFEAATDSAQR
+3503 DVGAFENDTKSEDEDEEQR
-3517 EQEDDDEKRRR
+3517 R